1 MFWPLKC
8 FNHLYYFNVYLVS
21 GLYIQ
26 WKSKYYKWFLE
37 FILYILIPEYGQL
50 NSPLISCN
58 INIIELIYN
67 RSYML
72 MYLMTAPG
80 VYIS

>member
-1 MFWPLKC
+1 M
-8 FNHLYYFNVYLVS
+8 
-21 GLYIQ
+21 Q
-26 WKSKYYKWFLE
+26 WKSKYKWFLE

-58 INIIELIYN
+58 INIELIYN
-67 RSYML
+67 RCYML
-72 MYLMTAPG
+72 MYLMTAPS

>member
-1 MFWPLKC
+1 MSTWYLDFT
-8 FNHLYYFNVYLVS
+8 FNGSQNM
-21 GLYIQ
+21 
-26 WKSKYYKWFLE
+26 WFLE

-67 RSYML
+67 RCYML